1 MFEIHFNELLILS
14 KHLNHLVRSVV
25 NGATT
30 YYPSAS
36 YKEEGEKPL
45 PVFDHPP
52 QIRFGFGEG
61 WGGAGG
67 QKVAERQSTG
77 DSSTLSWLIPDQ
89 LGSTNVTANADGRG
103 GCTPEPRGGERG
115 TLQSE
120 MRYTGDHLPA
130 LPRSRVNRRGGEG
143 MIRTFVAYS

>member
-103 GCTPEPRGGERG
+103 GCTPEPRGGGIMVSGPDIVTGCTGNGASVNFPLSASSRTERS
-115 TLQSE
+115 QS
-120 MRYTGDHLPA
+120 A
-130 LPRSRVNRRGGEG
+130 
-143 MIRTFVAYS
+143 